1 VDGTSVRC
9 GGVGGVGAR
18 SGGAAAGA
26 GCRGGVRGGAG
37 LGGGAVTVTEGT
49 GVVPGAGGLVCDSG
63 LLDGG
68 CGAGVPGAGVCGAGV
83 SGAVGGFSGGL
94 VGAGAVSRVCEV
106 PTPARHSSISAE
118 LPSNINRF

>member
-1 VDGTSVRC
+1 V
-9 GGVGGVGAR
+9 
-18 SGGAAAGA
+18 
-26 GCRGGVRGGAG
+26 
-37 LGGGAVTVTEGT
+37 L
-49 GVVPGAGGLVCDSG
+49 PGAGGVVCDPG
-63 LLDGG
+63 VIEGG
-68 CGAGVPGAGVCGAGV
+68 CGAGVSGAGAGVCGAGV